1 MALAFSNII
10 FYIRLSNRFISWEV
24 LVIVIVMEGEE
35 FLDKLVVNKINYNQ
49 SLLLIR
55 NGAFVA
61 NV

>member
-49 SLLLIR
+49 SFLLIR

-61 NV
+61 NI